1 MIKITHS
8 APIRTR
14 NSSNSVGAK
23 IKSQRWSLA
32 DALQGYRIA
41 AMVSNRR
48 PGTRALVPVIEAS
61 IGLERSILAQI
72 RRVEQE
78 MARAI
83 RELIIPKYRQ
93 LLITDAD
100 SNTMDAV
107 RLLIGAMVRAASEQ
121 ISNLIRLEGQR
132 HTKAWMAAAK
142 RAFGIDLASV
152 VKEEDLEGYLEAASL
167 RNASLVR
174 GMSDDMLKRIA
185 VETTSALIAGEG
197 VGKLQAR
204 LKKQLDL
211 TDNRAR
217 LIARDQTSKLNADLN
232 RIRHEQ
238 AGITDY
244 IWRTSQDERVRPRH
258 RDLEGKQYKYG
269 EPTGAEEGL
278 PPGQPIQCRCIA
290 QAVVE
295 F

>member
-1 MIKITHS
+1 MKYD
-8 APIRTR
+8 
-14 NSSNSVGAK
+14 
-23 IKSQRWSLA
+23 L
-32 DALQGYRIA
+32 A
-41 AMVSNRR
+41 AMVTNRR
-48 PGTRALVPVIEAS
+48 PGTRALMPMIDGS

-93 LLITDAD
+93 LLTTDAD
-100 SNTMDAV
+100 SSTMDAV
-107 RLLIGAMVRAASEQ
+107 RLLIGAMVRAASDQ
-121 ISNLIRLEGQR
+121 IASLIRLEGQR

-142 RAFGIDLASV
+142 RAFGIDLSAV

-174 GMSDDMLKRIA
+174 GMAEDMLKRIA
-185 VETTSALIAGEG
+185 VETTAALIAGDG

-204 LKKQLDL
+204 LKKQLDI
-211 TDNRAR
+211 TDSRAR

-232 RIRHEQ
+232 RKRHQ
-238 AGITDY
+238 DAGIESY